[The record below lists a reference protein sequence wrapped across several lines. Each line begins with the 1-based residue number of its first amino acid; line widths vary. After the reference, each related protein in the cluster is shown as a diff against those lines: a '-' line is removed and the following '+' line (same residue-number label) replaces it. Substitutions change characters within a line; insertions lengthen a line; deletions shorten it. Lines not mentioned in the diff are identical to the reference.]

1 MNRYRDYAFT
11 ETHGGTKGEKADYMI
26 IDGGKTNDLGQM
38 RYLPI
43 NSRIKLNKHFRSKLS
58 RNEMEE
64 EEDEQ
69 KVKNIV
75 IAPRSLTKGEVA
87 NIRSSFDLAGRPKEE
102 MTKPMVPL
110 FERNK
115 DVTNVEIKQSNA
127 LKSLFIIPKEFE
139 GLVERRQS
147 LEQEDAKMDEDSD
160 SPKRKVQNESNDDAG
175 YSDSNA
181 SEIFGHQSQEQKVKP
196 ESKKSAAVVEDDE
209 SEDDDD
215 FAEIF

>member
-1 MNRYRDYAFT
+1 
-11 ETHGGTKGEKADYMI
+11 
-26 IDGGKTNDLGQM
+26 
-38 RYLPI
+38 
-43 NSRIKLNKHFRSKLS
+43 
-58 RNEMEE
+58 MEE

-181 SEIFGHQSQEQKVKP
+181 SEIFGHQSQEQKAKP
-196 ESKKSAAVVEDDE
+196 ESKKSAAVVEEDE

>member
-1 MNRYRDYAFT
+1 LPSSLAEPILGQKRDLSQTSLDTVQSLDQALGMNRYRDYAFT

-147 LEQEDAKMDEDSD
+147 LE
-160 SPKRKVQNESNDDAG
+160 
-175 YSDSNA
+175 
-181 SEIFGHQSQEQKVKP
+181 
-196 ESKKSAAVVEDDE
+196 
-209 SEDDDD
+209 
-215 FAEIF
+215 

>member
-181 SEIFGHQSQEQKVKP
+181 SEIFGHQSQEQKAKP
-196 ESKKSAAVVEDDE
+196 ESKKSAAVVEEDE

>member
-1 MNRYRDYAFT
+1 
-11 ETHGGTKGEKADYMI
+11 
-26 IDGGKTNDLGQM
+26 M
-38 RYLPI
+38 RYLPV
-43 NSRIKLNKHFRSKLS
+43 NSRIKLNKRFRSKLA

-64 EEDEQ
+64 DEDEK

-139 GLVERRQS
+139 GLVERR
-147 LEQEDAKMDEDSD
+147 
-160 SPKRKVQNESNDDAG
+160 
-175 YSDSNA
+175 
-181 SEIFGHQSQEQKVKP
+181 
-196 ESKKSAAVVEDDE
+196 
-209 SEDDDD
+209 
-215 FAEIF
+215 